1 MQNVCDTKPG
11 QFFKVSS
18 FYQKCKLPT
27 GILPGAGEVTEPLR
41 ELAALIEN

>member
-1 MQNVCDTKPG
+1 MQNGLG

-18 FYQKCKLPT
+18 FYQKCKLTT

-41 ELAALIEN
+41 ELAVLAKN